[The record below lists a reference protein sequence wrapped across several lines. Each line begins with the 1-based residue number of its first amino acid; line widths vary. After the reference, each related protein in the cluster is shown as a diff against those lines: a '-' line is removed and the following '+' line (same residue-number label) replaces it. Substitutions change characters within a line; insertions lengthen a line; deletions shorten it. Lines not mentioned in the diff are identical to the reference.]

1 MRYFEK
7 AISSAITPQNETVIV
22 DFVIRV
28 TLNTELQEQ
37 VALILAFA
45 FDDVT
50 FLSFF
55 FFKSPLTKV
64 SLSIIVVICALHS
77 LQIKSI
83 LSVNQM
89 QYYPCSVIRFCHVR
103 LKANGITYSQ

>member
-77 LQIKSI
+77 LQIN
-83 LSVNQM
+83 L
-89 QYYPCSVIRFCHVR
+89 FR
-103 LKANGITYSQ
+103 L